1 MCFFDSLRGHRPL
14 LAANPCRLKLFSLEY
29 IYVLPFFFS
38 SSFSPRFSPLSLPL
52 PPFHLSQLYVHFALK
67 REIKSFPVPS
77 AIAALARENMES
89 ITYLKKIMVPLQ
101 KKKILQ
107 FSRERDSTIR
117 YLLPYKKKNFPQ
129 GAPRIFPPQSQIQRN
144 LKQNCPGAN
153 TLTFGPDCV

>member
-1 MCFFDSLRGHRPL
+1 MCFFDSLRRHLPL

-101 KKKILQ
+101 KKKK
-107 FSRERDSTIR
+107 SYSSVEKGTR
-117 YLLPYKKKNFPQ
+117 PYVTSFPIKKKTFLK
-129 GAPRIFPPQSQIQRN
+129 APLEYSRHRAKF
-144 LKQNCPGAN
+144 KE
-153 TLTFGPDCV
+153 T